1 MILSCKGVLSKI
13 SSLSTDLCFLIFA
26 IMRTINFE
34 ESKLFTLIEDLE
46 KKYPAYTKKHIA
58 RDRCVTL

>member
-34 ESKLFTLIEDLE
+34 ESKLFTFIEDLE
-46 KKYPAYTKKHIA
+46 KKYPAYTQKHIA
-58 RDRCVTL
+58 SDPCVAL